1 MEKIMY
7 VYNPKSGNG
16 TISTKT
22 NNIIET
28 INNNKDIIIP
38 YMIGASKDDFS
49 DDVIKKIMPDKII
62 AAGGD
67 GTISKM
73 AGKLKSLGLDDI
85 PIGIIPAG
93 TCNDLARILNLT
105 GSVEHLVD
113 RYAKGSAKQIDIG
126 MVNGRYFLNT
136 FAGGMIAGVSSDTNQ
151 EFKKNAGKLAYYL
164 MTLAELGNIKS
175 FDLTVEHDEGK
186 VEGRFIFFL
195 VLNGKHAGGIQN
207 VIPDADIN
215 DGYLDVM
222 LIRECNPLDILPLL
236 VEFSQG
242 KHKNNKNI
250 EMFKTKR
257 LYIDGDESVI
267 TTIDGERGIS
277 LPCRIKCIEK
287 GFNVIL

>member
-7 VYNPKSGNG
+7 VYNPRSGNG

-22 NNIIET
+22 NIIIET
-28 INNNKDIIIP
+28 INKNEHIAIP
-38 YMIGASKDDFS
+38 YMIGASEKDFTN
-49 DDVIKKIMPDKII
+49 DVIKDIMPDKII

-73 AGKLKSLGLDDI
+73 AGKLKELGLDHI
-85 PIGIIPAG
+85 PIGVIPAG

-113 RYAKGSAKQIDIG
+113 RYAKGSSKQMDIG
-126 MVNGRYFLNT
+126 LVNDRYFLNT

-164 MTLAELGNIKS
+164 MTLVELGNIKP
-175 FDLTVEHDEGK
+175 FDLKIEHDGIKE
-186 VEGRFIFFL
+186 EGRFIFFL
-195 VLNGKHAGGIQN
+195 VLNGKHAGGLQN

-222 LIRECNPLDILPLL
+222 LIRECNPIDMLPML

-242 KHKNNKNI
+242 RHKHNKNI
-250 EMFKTKR
+250 EIFKAKDI
-257 LYIDGDESVI
+257 YIEGDKSI
-267 TTIDGERGIS
+267 LTTIDGERGIT